1 MGCSASNAASDL
13 TNRAREQSAQ
23 REQLIHSIMNESIRD
38 PFTGRMVQRDYDSA
52 AVEAQLRQ
60 ARGTLATLGHSDS
73 ADAERYGAPS
83 PMFVNGEVYQ
93 TTEVHRESDG
103 RIYREGVR
111 WNGPLMSRVRVRE
124 ERDGG
129 DYTRVVAEAR

>member
-1 MGCSASNAASDL
+1 MGVTASNATSDL
-13 TNRAREQSAQ
+13 ANRAREQAAQ
-23 REQLIHSIMNESIRD
+23 REQLIRSVMGEPVRD
-38 PFTGRMVQRDYDSA
+38 PLTGQMVQRDYDSA

-60 ARGTLATLGHSDS
+60 ARGTLKTLGHADS
-73 ADAERYGAPS
+73 PDAERYGAPS
-83 PMFVNGEVYQ
+83 PMFVNGELYQ